1 MIDRLTAVEQEL
13 KSIQIAN
20 TRELEDYRIKYL
32 SRKGIISQFFEE
44 LKSVDVSEKP
54 VVGKKLNELKKE
66 AEAFYE
72 SKKKEFESG
81 DTSKQKEID
90 LSLPGR
96 TYSIGREHIL
106 IQTLNEFCN
115 IFREIGF
122 KVTLGPEVED
132 EYHNFDALNTPDY
145 HPSRDIQDT
154 FYIINKNNADQKY
167 LLRTHTSPVQARTML
182 NNKPPIRIISP
193 GKCYRNE
200 AVTMK
205 NYFSFHQVEGLYV
218 DTNVSFRDLKGVL
231 DYFVKKFYGENV
243 TSRLRP
249 SFFPFTEPSAELDVS
264 CYICGGKGCRTCKN
278 SGWIELG
285 GCGMVDPKVFEAVGY
300 DPKVYTGYAF
310 GIGIERVAMMKYGVN
325 DIRLFYQND
334 VRFLDQF

>member
-300 DPKVYTGYAF
+300 GLSALL
-310 GIGIERVAMMKYGVN
+310 RGVT
-325 DIRLFYQND
+325 
-334 VRFLDQF
+334 

>member
-1 MIDRLTAVEQEL
+1 MIDKLTTVETEL
-13 KSIQIAN
+13 KSIQVTN
-20 TRELEDYRIKYL
+20 EKELEDYRIKYL

-54 VVGKKLNELKKE
+54 VVGKKLNEIKKE
-66 AEAFYE
+66 AEAFYD

-218 DTNVSFRDLKGVL
+218 DTNVSFRDMKGVL

-264 CYICGGKGCRTCKN
+264 CFICGGKGCRTCKN